1 MMHRA
6 WPLVIVLGLIA
17 VFAVGPAFLVAS
29 DHDDGETELKGR
41 NLNLTDLYI
50 FREGDQTGNMSQNS
64 HLIFIMNT
72 NPRSVARQQYYFS
85 TRARY
90 EFKIERAASA
100 TTAPTAAGLARPD
113 VVLRFEFGEPTSA
126 TQQSIK
132 VTAIRDGARIVVSGG
147 VTTPLTAASPII
159 NSVSLGGSTL
169 DVFAGLRED
178 PFYFDVERFFRVRAG
193 FAGLGP
199 SVVFRSPQGLDFT
212 AGYNVNAIVVR
223 VPIAFLRGATSL
235 TTFDVWETIAVR
247 TNDGDDDDDDFVQ
260 VERLARPAINEGLI
274 LTNEFLN
281 RLNRVGPD
289 CESRALAGQQPCASR
304 LGPVFAEAIATLTA
318 LGNSGAQVAGIVGAF
333 IPDVMRINTA
343 IASGYANGAT
353 FDAAGN
359 ITSGP
364 KGGRKILDD
373 VIDITLG
380 VLVPIPGGFPAGP
393 PIANVESDN
402 VSYEGP
408 NLGGSMHQPL
418 LPAFPYLAEPN

>member
-1 MMHRA
+1 MGVAMF
-6 WPLVIVLGLIA
+6 VLGLVA
-17 VFAVGPAFLVAS
+17 VFAIGPVFLNAS

-41 NLNLTDLYI
+41 HLNLTDLYV
-50 FREGDQTGNMSQNS
+50 FREGDQTGNPSQNS
-64 HLIFIMNT
+64 RLIFIMNT

-90 EFKIERAASA
+90 EFKIERAASP
-100 TTAPTAAGLARPD
+100 TTPPTAGGLEKPD
-113 VVLRFEFGEPTSA
+113 VVLRFEFGEPTPA
-126 TQQSIK
+126 RQQSIK
-132 VTAIRDGARIVVSGG
+132 VTAIRDGVRMVASGG

-159 NSVSLGGSTL
+159 NNVSLGGSTL
-169 DVFAGLRED
+169 RVFAGLRED

-193 FAGLGP
+193 FAGFGP
-199 SVVFRSPQGLDFT
+199 KVLFRNPGLDFT
-212 AGYNVNAIVVR
+212 AGYNVNSIVVR
-223 VPIAFLRGATSL
+223 VPIAFIQGATSH

-247 TNDGDDDDDDFVQ
+247 TNDDQDKVEGDFVQ

-281 RLNRVGPD
+281 RLNRVGPA
-289 CESRALAGQQPCASR
+289 CEARALAGEKPCASR
-304 LGPVFAEAIATLTA
+304 LGPVFAEAIATLKA
-318 LGNSGAQVAGIVGAF
+318 LGNNSAQVAGIVGAF

-359 ITSGP
+359 ITSSP

-380 VLVPIPGGFPAGP
+380 VLVPGGFPTGP
-393 PIANVESDN
+393 PIPNVESDN
-402 VSYEGP
+402 VSYNGP
-408 NLGGSMHQPL
+408 NLGGSMHRPL
-418 LPAFPYLAEPN
+418 LPGFPYLVAPN